1 MKNYLF
7 IATSFFLV
15 CTGAKAEGVIE
26 TDSIQTSL
34 SETTGFLGGIFI
46 GGLAGGPPGAIIA
59 SGIGALMGEN
69 WNNYRESNSNL
80 KAELNDANISIS
92 KKEMELTLFQKKYEV
107 AQAEIDLFKHTMP
120 PIVPAYRGASSHP
133 NCCENI
139 VTSIYFRSGQSNIE
153 PHYEEQ
159 LISMVSLLKEIAN
172 LRVEITGFADRNGND
187 NQNLDLSNQ
196 RTNSVKSFFNEKG
209 IENSNITTLA
219 YGETQPLEVSQTLE
233 SDFFDRRVVVRFLS
247 NNQSM
252 LTRLP
257 SDK

>member
-7 IATSFFLV
+7 ISTSFFLI
-15 CTGAKAEGVIE
+15 CTGAKAESVIE

-34 SETTGFLGGIFI
+34 YETAGFLGGIFI
-46 GGLAGGPPGAIIA
+46 GGLSGGPPGAIIG
-59 SGIGALMGEN
+59 SGIGALMAES
-69 WNNYRESNSNL
+69 WNEYRESNNNL
-80 KAELNDANISIS
+80 KAALNDANVSIS
-92 KKEMELTLFQKKYEV
+92 KKDNELALFRKKYEV
-107 AQAEIDLFKHTMP
+107 AQAEIDLFKRSIP
-120 PIVPAYRGASSHP
+120 PIVPAYLSASSHP
-133 NCCENI
+133 DCCKNI

-159 LISMVSLLKEIAN
+159 LISMVGLLKEIAN

-187 NQNLDLSNQ
+187 NQNFDLSNQ
-196 RTNSVKSFFNEKG
+196 RANSVKSFFNEKG